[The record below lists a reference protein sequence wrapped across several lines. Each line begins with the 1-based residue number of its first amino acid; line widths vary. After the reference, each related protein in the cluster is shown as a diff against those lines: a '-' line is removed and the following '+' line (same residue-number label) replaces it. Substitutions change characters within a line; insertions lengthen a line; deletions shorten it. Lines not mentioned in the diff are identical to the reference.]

1 LVADMMKE
9 MYDMVMLPMIKKEK
23 LRLINK

>member
-1 LVADMMKE
+1 MMKE
-9 MYDMVMLPMIKKEK
+9 MYDMVMLPMIEKEK